1 MEHQV
6 KLSFRLAMGVVLQ
19 GIRIRLGRSLV
30 TLTGVLLGIAFL
42 MASLTGQAIQEA
54 VRGEDR
60 ARMEVNRMAS
70 FLAAEM
76 GPPVGQTIAL
86 VQLGPLD
93 ELETRLL
100 AKLSNEGLV
109 AYRWHPAEPS
119 MVLPASG
126 TAKVERVALDAIA
139 NGAGGVLVM
148 GEGALPNELE
158 DASFVE
164 ALLDA
169 SRERVIG
176 VTRTTTEIAQP
187 GDGVVLT
194 LARELR
200 PDEIEAAAAEQR
212 QSRFRRNWIIV
223 ISMLVTVVGIANAML
238 MSVTERVREIG
249 TMKCLG
255 ALSSFIRNIFLIESS
270 LIGVVGGV
278 LGTLAGALFSILA
291 YAISYGFATVI
302 WSLPLGTL
310 FAYAAFAMAAGVVL
324 SVIAATY
331 PARVAS
337 LMLPAHALRTNV

>member
-6 KLSFRLAMGVVLQ
+6 KLSFRLAFGVVLQ

-54 VRGEDR
+54 VQDEDR

-76 GPPVGQTIAL
+76 GPPVGQKIGL
-86 VQLGPLD
+86 VQMGSLND
-93 ELETRLL
+93 LETRLL
-100 AKLSNEGLV
+100 NRLAEGGLV
-109 AYRWHPAEPS
+109 EFRWHAAAPDLQ
-119 MVLPASG
+119 LPELSS
-126 TAKVERVALDAIA
+126 TAVVPTDLDAIA
-139 NGAGGVLVM
+139 DDVGSVLLVGDGTPPTRFADAGAVSGMLA
-148 GEGALPNELE
+148 GAREK
-158 DASFVE
+158 VV
-164 ALLDA
+164 ALTRND
-169 SRERVIG
+169 IG
-176 VTRTTTEIAQP
+176 IAQP
-187 GDGVVLT
+187 ADASVLT
-194 LARELR
+194 LERELR
-200 PDEIEAAAAEQR
+200 PEEIEAVAAEVR
-212 QSRFRRNWIIV
+212 QARFRRNWIIV

-255 ALSSFIRNIFLIESS
+255 ALSSFIRNVFLIEST

-278 LGTLAGALFSILA
+278 IGTVAGAVFSILA
-291 YAISYGFATVI
+291 YALSYGFGTV
-302 WSLPLGTL
+302 LPSMPVGTL
-310 FAYAAFAMAAGVVL
+310 LAYSAFAMAAGVVL

-331 PARVAS
+331 PARMAS